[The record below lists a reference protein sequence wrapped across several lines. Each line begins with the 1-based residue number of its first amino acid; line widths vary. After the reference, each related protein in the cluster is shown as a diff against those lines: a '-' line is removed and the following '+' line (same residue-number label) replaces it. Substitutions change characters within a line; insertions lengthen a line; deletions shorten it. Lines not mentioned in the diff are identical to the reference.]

1 MVDRGRAISLTIQT
15 EPFQELTE
23 VEILP
28 FVTAPFVNKHKLKAK
43 TIANT
48 KYSKLVEEKIILE
61 SSFTDRIA
69 GAVEEMDKGLMASF
83 ELGLDAFEKIE
94 ELEVRNG

>member
-1 MVDRGRAISLTIQT
+1 M
-15 EPFQELTE
+15 
-23 VEILP
+23 
-28 FVTAPFVNKHKLKAK
+28 TAPIVNNHKLKAK

>member
-1 MVDRGRAISLTIQT
+1 M
-15 EPFQELTE
+15 
-23 VEILP
+23 
-28 FVTAPFVNKHKLKAK
+28 TAPFVNKHKLKAK